1 MKSSV
6 LSIETETKDAW
17 KHIWSI
23 ADSKYA
29 RQFKQQPDSSV
40 KKNRERKRKGGSEI
54 EKDWMNES
62 RAMTEN
68 GGIQASAA
76 VNAYVVHTLNN

>member
-1 MKSSV
+1 MPESIFDLLQTANMRGNSNSNRIV
-6 LSIETETKDAW
+6 L
-17 KHIWSI
+17 
-23 ADSKYA
+23 
-29 RQFKQQPDSSV
+29 F
-40 KKNRERKRKGGSEI
+40 KKNRERERKGGSEI